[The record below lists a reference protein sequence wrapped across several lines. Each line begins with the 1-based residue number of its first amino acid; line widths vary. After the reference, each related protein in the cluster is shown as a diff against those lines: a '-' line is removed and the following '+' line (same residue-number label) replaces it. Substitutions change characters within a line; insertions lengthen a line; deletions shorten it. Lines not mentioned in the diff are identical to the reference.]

1 MVERQILPWQT
12 KRIFGTLTIP
22 FTTKVLAD
30 NGNCLSALYTQA
42 GMAPEGAMTSIAPQP
57 NGL

>member
-1 MVERQILPWQT
+1 MLPWQT
-12 KRIFGTLTIP
+12 NRIFGTITIP

-42 GMAPEGAMTSIAPQP
+42 GMAPRDAMTSIAPQP
-57 NGL
+57 NSL

>member
-1 MVERQILPWQT
+1 MVERQMLPWQT
-12 KRIFGTLTIP
+12 NRILGTITIP

-42 GMAPEGAMTSIAPQP
+42 GMAPRGAMMSIAPQP
-57 NGL
+57 NSL